1 MPQAP
6 HPSHHLRGLSLIE
19 VCVVCLILAVLLSQA
34 IPSMQRL
41 RLGQHVRGTAQTLM
55 TDLQQARSVAVIQ
68 GKAVHMRFNAGD
80 GGSCYIVY
88 SGPSDGC
95 HCDNAGQTRCTDAA
109 ALAKVEWLPAKQ
121 ATTIRANVEKLSFQA
136 RQGAVTSTGSIDIAA
151 PGGPSIRHI
160 VAITGRVRSCSP
172 DGSAGRLPRCAG

>member
-1 MPQAP
+1 MPLAP
-6 HPSHHLRGLSLIE
+6 RPTHHLRGLSLIE
-19 VCVVCLILAVLLSQA
+19 VSVVCLILAVLLSQA

-55 TDLQQARSVAVIQ
+55 TDLQQARSAAVSQ
-68 GKAVHMRFNAGD
+68 GKAVHMRFNASN

-95 HCDNAGQTRCTDAA
+95 HCDNAGQARCADTAT
-109 ALAKVEWLPAKQ
+109 LAKVEWLPAKH

-172 DGSAGRLPRCAG
+172 DGSTARMPRCTG